1 MKFSIHIRS
10 FCLCKVKD
18 GQTEEDRQS
27 EEAIPGRWCFR
38 TEDVGVMDPA
48 VERNVILTD
57 GNNVDGR
64 QFDADNGD
72 NEEAGG
78 LGQQGQE
85 RT

>member
-1 MKFSIHIRS
+1 MGRPKKTDKAKKPSQ
-10 FCLCKVKD
+10 VD
-18 GQTEEDRQS
+18 GAVRM
-27 EEAIPGRWCFR
+27 
-38 TEDVGVMDPA
+38 EDVGVMDPA

-72 NEEAGG
+72 NEEAGV